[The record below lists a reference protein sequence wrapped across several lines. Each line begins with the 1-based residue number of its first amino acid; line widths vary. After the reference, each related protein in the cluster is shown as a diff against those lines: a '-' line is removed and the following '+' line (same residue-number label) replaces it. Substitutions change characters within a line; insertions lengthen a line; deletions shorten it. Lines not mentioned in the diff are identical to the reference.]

1 MRKNGSKNSF
11 KINTKQIK
19 QRKIQQISN
28 MELQITA
35 LIRTIAEQDEE
46 LDSLK
51 IEAEKEELNGGHN
64 A

>member
-1 MRKNGSKNSF
+1 
-11 KINTKQIK
+11 
-19 QRKIQQISN
+19 

>member
-1 MRKNGSKNSF
+1 MTDITVTQEDLQ
-11 KINTKQIK
+11 KILQ
-19 QRKIQQISN
+19 QKIQQISN

>member
-1 MRKNGSKNSF
+1 MTDITVTQEDLQ
-11 KINTKQIK
+11 KILQ
-19 QRKIQQISN
+19 QKIQQISN

-35 LIRTIAEQDEE
+35 LIRTITEQDEKLE
-46 LDSLK
+46 SLR

>member
-1 MRKNGSKNSF
+1 MTDITVTQEDLQ
-11 KINTKQIK
+11 KILQ
-19 QRKIQQISN
+19 QKIQQISN

-35 LIRTIAEQDEE
+35 LIRTITEQDEE